1 MNKIGFTTVTFR
13 DLNREEICKIADEND
28 IRFIE
33 WGGDIHLKS
42 ADEIAENEVVS
53 LSKKYNLTSL
63 SYGSYY
69 RVGSVDYDEWD
80 KIVNT
85 ASAVGAKIIRVWLG
99 SKSSVDVSENEFNQL
114 VAETKR
120 LAEIA
125 DKKGI
130 TVAFEFHK
138 GTYNDNGK
146 SSVKFFEAV
155 NRDNVKTY
163 WQPMSNGHDEEN
175 LKAVLPYLITVHV
188 FEWNEAGKRYSLC
201 HGKRKWQNFISII
214 NNANA
219 NVNYIMEFVKHDSPR
234 RFSKDLK
241 TLKKLLNTQQT
252 SL

>member
-13 DLNREEICKIADEND
+13 DLSREEICKIADEND
-28 IRFIE
+28 ARFIE
-33 WGGDIHLKS
+33 WGGDIHLKP
-42 ADEIAENEVVS
+42 ADEAAENEVAS
-53 LSKKYNLTSL
+53 LSKKHNLTSL

-69 RVGSVDYDEWD
+69 RVDAEDYDEWN

-85 ASAVGAKIIRVWLG
+85 ASSIGAKIIRVWLG

-114 VAETKR
+114 VSETQR
-120 LAEIA
+120 LADIA
-125 DKKGI
+125 GEKDI

-155 NRDNVKTY
+155 NRENVKTY
-163 WQPMSNGHDEEN
+163 WQPMSNGQDEEN

-188 FEWNEAGKRYSLC
+188 FEWNKAGKRYSLR
-201 HGKRKWQNFISII
+201 HGKRKWQRFISII
-214 NNANA
+214 NNANVD
-219 NVNYIMEFVKHDSPR
+219 VNYIMEFVKHDSPR

-241 TLKKLLNTQQT
+241 ALIKLLNT
-252 SL
+252 